1 MTVDDDDDVEAASL
15 QISKDASVLRFLRLN
30 SASVLSAIVRTENNL
45 HNYETQITKT
55 DQKINR
61 KHQL

>member
-30 SASVLSAIVRTENNL
+30 FASVLSAIVR
-45 HNYETQITKT
+45 KT
-55 DQKINR
+55 TYIIMKHKLQKLI
-61 KHQL
+61 KK